1 MIDRYAWIYFF
12 YFYFTWLI
20 TISLYKQ
27 IIKIN
32 SANMFGP
39 WLYPPHVAPL
49 SEVIY
54 AEKVIQNRDR

>member
-1 MIDRYAWIYFF
+1 
-12 YFYFTWLI
+12 
-20 TISLYKQ
+20 
-27 IIKIN
+27 
-32 SANMFGP
+32 MFGP